1 MDGVVI
7 RPCLPFHEEART
19 AGPLCSAG
27 VTPLPRSYGPFRLPL
42 AFGRLPG
49 FVARPTLVRRF
60 RGGAR
65 RVSPVDFTRP
75 CRRAA
80 AATPPKGPVETRG
93 GRNLLPSPSACGLGL
108 RICFCRGHVCVHSR
122 CGPATRLPLPK
133 RRCRWASATRFP
145 SWLPSKLRGF
155 WFFPRWVCLPPSV
168 LAFWS
173 YKLTKPGQLRSFAA
187 YPRCSTDLIGS
198 DAGAGDGRSSGRE
211 QPTP

>member
-7 RPCLPFHEEART
+7 RPCLPFHGEART
-19 AGPLCSAG
+19 AGPLCSTG
-27 VTPLPRSYGPFRLPL
+27 ITPLPRSYGPFRLPL

-80 AATPPKGPVETRG
+80 AATPPKGPIETRG
-93 GRNLLPSPSACGLGL
+93 GRNLLPSPSACGLSPRIGSIEATCAFTPVAARQLACRPQSGFVDGL
-108 RICFCRGHVCVHSR
+108 Q
-122 CGPATRLPLPK
+122 L
-133 RRCRWASATRFP
+133 TRFP
-145 SWLPSKLRGF
+145 VWLPSKLRGF

-173 YKLTKPGQLRSFAA
+173 YKLTSVER
-187 YPRCSTDLIGS
+187 I
-198 DAGAGDGRSSGRE
+198 GRSQLNSSVRLTVEGA
-211 QPTP
+211 

>member
-19 AGPLCSAG
+19 AGPLCSTG
-27 VTPLPRSYGPFRLPL
+27 VTPLPHSYGPFRLPL

-49 FVARPTLVRRF
+49 FVVRPTLVRRF

-80 AATPPKGPVETRG
+80 AATPSEGSVVTRG
-93 GRNLLPSPSACGLGL
+93 ERNLLPSPSARGLGP
-108 RICFCRGHVCVHSR
+108 RIGSIEATCAFTLVAARQLACRPQSGVVD
-122 CGPATRLPLPK
+122 GLQLI
-133 RRCRWASATRFP
+133 RFP

-155 WFFPRWVCLPPSV
+155 WFLPRWVCLPLSV
-168 LAFWS
+168 LASWS
-173 YKLTKPGQLRSFAA
+173 YKLTKHGHNGASQLNFSVR
-187 YPRCSTDLIGS
+187 R
-198 DAGAGDGRSSGRE
+198 
-211 QPTP
+211 